1 MSRTYHISDFAAFLR
16 KYGDSAH
23 DRGGWEK
30 SVRDDYR
37 PGRPDRGT
45 DQEFRHRKMEMTAGA
60 QSIVSATANIP
71 CGNPKSKPS
80 AR

>member
-1 MSRTYHISDFAAFLR
+1 MATQRVTAEGGKSPRDMTIGLADRIAAR
-16 KYGDSAH
+16 ITNSGS
-23 DRGGWEK
+23 G
-30 SVRDDYR
+30 
-37 PGRPDRGT
+37 
-45 DQEFRHRKMEMTAGA
+45 KMEMTARE